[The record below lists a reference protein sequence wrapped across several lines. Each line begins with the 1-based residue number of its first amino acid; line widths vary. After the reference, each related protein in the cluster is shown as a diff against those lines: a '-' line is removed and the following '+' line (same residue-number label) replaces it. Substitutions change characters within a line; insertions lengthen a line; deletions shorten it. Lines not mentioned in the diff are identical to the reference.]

1 MTIKWV
7 KWVGNA
13 YSLWCQHFLG
23 KKKKMTFT
31 HTGQDKTQKKNEK
44 WKQMNRE
51 RGSKKQQQSIIQHYC
66 NIQDSRIAWLHVDI
80 CFQSK
85 CFLLGDIY
93 IYLNKLE
100 NGWPYLPEW
109 GPRPVD
115 DSVWLTKGNQI
126 KARIFRSSGK

>member
-1 MTIKWV
+1 MGSTLFRQK
-7 KWVGNA
+7 N
-13 YSLWCQHFLG
+13 
-23 KKKKMTFT
+23 MTFT

-44 WKQMNRE
+44 WKQMNRD
-51 RGSKKQQQSIIQHYC
+51 RGSKKNNKASDC

-93 IYLNKLE
+93 IYIYIYLNKLE

-109 GPRPVD
+109 RPRPVD
-115 DSVWLTKGNQI
+115 DSVWLTTGNQI